1 MIFPNLKLE
10 SIVQVDDKTRLD
22 GQESY
27 ITNDEAAI
35 TLIEIEPETAA
46 GFIDVTEDKYL
57 DYQYATSGDKT
68 VSIRITTDGAPTTI
82 TKQIVV
88 ISEVDDKLF
97 SKDSDLVTHEPDILE
112 YVREGR
118 NSFLDV
124 HRMAQTRIVAWLDE
138 HRIWKTDNSKLTKD
152 DLTDLEEFS
161 QWSKF
166 LVLRYIY
173 EGLSNATDDIFWEKR
188 NRYMSLEEAARN
200 RGALRLDRDGDG
212 ETDTT
217 LVNMRSLNLVRR

>member
-22 GQESY
+22 GRESY
-27 ITNDEAAI
+27 TTNDEADI
-35 TLIEIEPETAA
+35 TLIEIEPEASA
-46 GFIDVTEDKYL
+46 GFIDVTSDMYL

-68 VSIRITTDGAPTTI
+68 VSIRITTDGAPVTTTKDLTII
-82 TKQIVV
+82 T
-88 ISEVDDKLF
+88 EADDKLF
-97 SKDSDLVTHEPDILE
+97 SKDSDLVTHEPDILN

-124 HRMAQTRIVAWLDE
+124 HRMAQTRIIAWLDE
-138 HRIWKTDNSKLTKD
+138 HRIWAPDNSKLTKD
-152 DLTDLEEFS
+152 NLTELEEFA

-173 EGLSNATDDIFWEKR
+173 EGISNATDDIFWEKR

-212 ETDTT
+212 NTDTS